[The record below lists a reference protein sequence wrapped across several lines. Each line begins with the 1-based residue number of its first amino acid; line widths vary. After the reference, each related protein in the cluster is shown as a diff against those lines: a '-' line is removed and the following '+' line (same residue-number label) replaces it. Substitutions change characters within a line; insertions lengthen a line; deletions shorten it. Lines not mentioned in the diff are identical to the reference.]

1 MRLKITVDRDLCIG
15 AGKCVEAAPKVFRLD
30 DKRKAVVADPKGNDE
45 DAIQEAA
52 ESCPTQA
59 ITLID
64 EETGNQILP

>member
-1 MRLKITVDRDLCIG
+1 MRLKIIIDRDLCIG

-30 DKRKAVVADPKGNDE
+30 DKRKAVVTDPKGNDE
-45 DAIQEAA
+45 EAIQEAA

-64 EETGNQILP
+64 EETGKQIFP